1 MRLNTIESIVRVST
15 PRCRPLEDATSAI
28 ARPEHARRLSNRCH
42 QACRTTQSRPLPQGV
57 PFAVATSL
65 VTPRYDCLQTS
76 QVARTASTGRQ
87 HDRRQSVAVG
97 KATFSSFHPPQHP
110 SPPYH
115 LHCFAWFA
123 LTTTSLAPQTLIRS
137 HRLFCPHVLC
147 AKDRDLS
154 DNIASTRITS
164 GDNQLGASP
173 ARHCDCHGSASH
185 PKSARVVRRTALPPC
200 CDSRLT
206 RSAHRCTAS
215 LRN

>member
-1 MRLNTIESIVRVST
+1 MPRAPLLDLSTHVASRIAVTRLAGRRNPDPCSRGYRFHT
-15 PRCRPLEDATSAI
+15 PNPFCKLSSAI
-28 ARPEHARRLSNRCH
+28 GISH
-42 QACRTTQSRPLPQGV
+42 
-57 PFAVATSL
+57 
-65 VTPRYDCLQTS
+65 YLQLW
-76 QVARTASTGRQ
+76 
-87 HDRRQSVAVG
+87 HLLDRESSSVNN
-97 KATFSSFHPPQHP
+97 SSFHPPQHP

-147 AKDRDLS
+147 AKGRDLS